1 MEQETSLLITQI
13 LALWGAVLSTLVA
26 AWQFRESLRQD
37 ERYQQQSP
45 VVLAPIRERNRPDFP
60 TSIERYTIRIRL
72 HVVRNSFF
80 LAAPI
85 SYRNIDYIGVRPFRI

>member
-26 AWQFRESLRQD
+26 AWQFRDSLRQD
-37 ERYQQQSP
+37 GRYQQQSP

-60 TSIERYTIRIRL
+60 TRYNRKLWIGG
-72 HVVRNSFF
+72 VKE
-80 LAAPI
+80 AA
-85 SYRNIDYIGVRPFRI
+85 